1 MSPASA
7 NLLATYLAIGRAMPG
22 AETREA
28 EGYVAL
34 TSDVP
39 HAAGNFAAR
48 LSLDP
53 WSAGELRDLA
63 GSRPAFQAMALP
75 EDGPPHLAE
84 LLRRAGFEAVQRL
97 VAMAATPPFG
107 LVGLDMAE
115 CEGEERSRVGRFMAD
130 AFFARDPILLRQ
142 AMAEALAGAPEVSL
156 YAHHLRDRPAAA
168 VALSREAGVLGLY
181 NVCVAAS
188 HRGRRMGSSLVA
200 WCLAQAAAEGR
211 MACLQCAPTLEA
223 WYAGQGFV
231 RTGVVTVWSLA
242 NAA

>member
-22 AETREA
+22 AEVRET
-28 EGYVAL
+28 EGYVVL
-34 TSDVP
+34 TSDLP
-39 HAAGNFAAR
+39 HASGNFAAR

-63 GSRPAFQAMALP
+63 AGRPAFQAVALP

-97 VAMAATPPFG
+97 VSMVATPPFG
-107 LVGLDMAE
+107 LVGLDVAE
-115 CEGEERSRVGRFMAD
+115 CVGEERSRVGRFMAD
-130 AFFARDPILLRQ
+130 AFFAREPILLRQ
-142 AMAEALAGAPEVSL
+142 AMADAVAGAQGVSL
-156 YAHHLRDRPAAA
+156 YAHVVRDRPAAG
-168 VALSREAGVLGLY
+168 VVLSREAGVLGIY

-188 HRGRRMGSSLVA
+188 HRGRGTGRSLVA
-200 WCLAQAAAEGR
+200 WCLAQAAAEER
-211 MACLQCAPTLEA
+211 RACLQCAPTLEP

-231 RTGVVTVWSLA
+231 RTGVVTVWGLA
-242 NAA
+242 SAP